1 MFWLSPMM
9 VWSMGP
15 VLLPVIEPEK
25 RTWLALQP
33 LALVGLVEVLYENA
47 GELLVLRPCT
57 TWLL

>member
-9 VWSMGP
+9 VWSMGS

-25 RTWLALQP
+25 RVWSALQP

-47 GELLVLRPCT
+47 DEVLDT
-57 TWLL
+57 ASVKI